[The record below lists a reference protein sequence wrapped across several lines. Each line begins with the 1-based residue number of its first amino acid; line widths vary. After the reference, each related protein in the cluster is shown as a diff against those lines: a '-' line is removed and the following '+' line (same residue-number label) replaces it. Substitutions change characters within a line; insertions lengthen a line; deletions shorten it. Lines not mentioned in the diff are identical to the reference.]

1 VREQRCRFDESERE
15 TRERERKE
23 KEERDQDRERT
34 TRAPCPG
41 YYVEPALLYYYLRL
55 LPGWLPALPLLASR
69 SLSRSLLFLLSSLAH
84 PSCSRAA
91 LSRSLARSRARSLG
105 CRSPRSC
112 SRPIRCFLYTYAN
125 RPRACA
131 TLAAAR
137 AVSRSA
143 AALRLL
149 RSSRLGDGRNSPAP
163 GAAPALPYR
172 TPPPSLT
179 HSPACV
185 RALPQTRTHAPYSC
199 VVATRCLA

>member
-1 VREQRCRFDESERE
+1 MHHAPDIPLSPLSF
-15 TRERERKE
+15 
-23 KEERDQDRERT
+23 T
-34 TRAPCPG
+34 TTCACCP
-41 YYVEPALLYYYLRL
+41 
-55 LPGWLPALPLLASR
+55 WLPALPLLASR